1 MARGR
6 QKTVA
11 SVSGANVRSLTVFAR
26 LPGRVAASAPSTAST
41 RDVLLALTR
50 SDIKTRYG
58 RGPLRTVK
66 WVADPFAALGVYLAL
81 IALVIDRPGIAPGL
95 SIACAVVPFQLLMST
110 SVNALRAV
118 DVRRSIIANMGFP
131 RVLIPIATAMTE
143 LVSFTAT
150 LLILPI
156 MMAVYGIAPT
166 PAILLLPL
174 MIAITFVLAVA
185 FAYPVS
191 LIGVWMPD
199 VNPFIVSAIRTM
211 FFLAPGLI
219 ALEEVY
225 GYTHDVLML
234 NPVTGIF
241 EGFRAILIDGQA
253 PAWWHVLAPIGYA
266 VVLLAIFVPVY
277 RREQRHF
284 AKLL

>member
-1 MARGR
+1 MA
-6 QKTVA
+6 TPVPA
-11 SVSGANVRSLTVFAR
+11 
-26 LPGRVAASAPSTAST
+26 AST

-81 IALVIDRPGIAPGL
+81 IALVIDRPGVAPGL

-118 DVRRSIIANMGFP
+118 DMRRSIVANMGF
-131 RVLIPIATAMTE
+131 RRILIPLATTLTE
-143 LVSFTAT
+143 LTSFAAT

-156 MMAVYGIAPT
+156 MMAVYTVAPT
-166 PAILLLPL
+166 PAILLLPV
-174 MIAITFVLAVA
+174 MIALTFALAVA
-185 FAYPVS
+185 IAYPAS
-191 LIGVWMPD
+191 LIGVWMPEI
-199 VNPFIVSAIRTM
+199 NPFVVSAVRTL

-219 ALEEVY
+219 ALDEVY
-225 GYTHDVLML
+225 GYTHDVLLL

-241 EGFRAILIDGQA
+241 EGFRAILIDGSA
-253 PAWWHVLAPIGYA
+253 PALWHVLVPLGYA
-266 VVLLAIFVPVY
+266 AVLLAIFVPVY

>member
-1 MARGR
+1 MAV
-6 QKTVA
+6 T
-11 SVSGANVRSLTVFAR
+11 
-26 LPGRVAASAPSTAST
+26 ASAQT
-41 RDVLLALTR
+41 RDVLLALAR

-81 IALVIDRPGIAPGL
+81 IALVIDRPGVAPGL
-95 SIACAVVPFQLLMST
+95 TIACAVVPFQLLMST
-110 SVNALRAV
+110 AINSLRSVEA
-118 DVRRSIIANMGFP
+118 RRSIVANMGFN
-131 RVLIPIATAMTE
+131 RLLIPIATAMTE
-143 LVSFTAT
+143 LISFAAT

-156 MMAVYGIAPT
+156 MMAVYTVAPT
-166 PAILLLPL
+166 PAILLLPV
-174 MIAITFVLAVA
+174 MIAVTFVLAVA
-185 FAYPVS
+185 FAYPAS

-199 VNPFIVSAIRTM
+199 VSPFVVSGVRTM

-219 ALEEVY
+219 ALDEVY
-225 GYTHDVLML
+225 GHTHDVLML

-241 EGFRAILIDGQA
+241 EGFRAILLDGSA
-253 PAWWHVLAPIGYA
+253 PEWWHVAAPLGYA
-266 VVLLAIFVPVY
+266 VVLLAIFVPLY